1 VIDMRAT
8 LDEALRAPATD
19 LVLRELFPKR
29 VIEHVRRVARA
40 GASPDHS
47 SADLS
52 AAIDRFDSEE
62 KCRAYLERLRWPDG
76 VRCPRCD
83 ADESIFRIERRD
95 QFVCD
100 PCGYQFSVRVGT
112 MLHGS
117 HLQLWKWFLAVF
129 MLSESRNG
137 LAASQVKET
146 LGVSYKT
153 AWYLCH
159 RIRAAMRRDGKLPRG
174 TFPVKRTAGSRSTD
188 RGLGSYHHVS
198 PKHLPAYVDE
208 MRFRNR
214 NRENEQLFRDVLV
227 RLIRSESIS
236 YAELVRGG
244 DARG

>member
-1 VIDMRAT
+1 MRGT

-40 GASPDHS
+40 GASPEADHS

-117 HLQLWKWFLAVF
+117 HLQLWKWLLAVL

-159 RIRAAMRRDGKLPRG
+159 RIRAAMRRDGGPPRG
-174 TFPVKRTAGSRSTD
+174 TSPVRRTAGSRGTD

-198 PKHLPAYVDE
+198 AKHLPAYVDE
-208 MRFRNR
+208 MWFRNR
-214 NRENEQLFRDVLV
+214 NRQNEQLFRDVLV

-244 DARG
+244 DGQG